1 MIGIGLMVLAGLR
14 PITPKR
20 QLTRETKPRGKHT
33 SFTVFSCRSL
43 PQPRRNRHEHHQG
56 RIGGMAE
63 AEGHGTGR
71 KLNRRNVMAIVSC
84 ATPNKASPENPKM
97 RVVKYTVRKLGMMAW
112 EDDIPSFELAII
124 SQRQAHQVAGDG
136 YVIVA
141 TRANGSMRIVG

>member
-1 MIGIGLMVLAGLR
+1 
-14 PITPKR
+14 
-20 QLTRETKPRGKHT
+20 
-33 SFTVFSCRSL
+33 
-43 PQPRRNRHEHHQG
+43 
-56 RIGGMAE
+56 
-63 AEGHGTGR
+63 
-71 KLNRRNVMAIVSC
+71 MAIVSC